1 MCENDIRPMPIMSN
15 QRLRHKMYCIEGI
28 KVDGMKVLLLS
39 MDPIFVNDIAWGFE
53 SLGHVVMSKQPA
65 LPAEYDQLVKQFEPE
80 LIMTLGS
87 PSYYRNIELLMYIGN
102 RQGGG
107 SPPLIH
113 WDTDGIT
120 WRDLELDFIRTTKPD
135 FVFTVCPEML
145 DVLKEN
151 PTPSAMLPYAFSPE
165 THFQGSKN
173 IEYGGMITFVGNAYS
188 EMVCAR
194 PDHLRTRSIAAL
206 IKPLLQND
214 ERVDFWGDTGHAHIM
229 RHMDCYVPNAWLHG
243 PCPYRKTY
251 EIYGSCFINIVP
263 QNHEH
268 HLTKRTYEILGS
280 GGFIL
285 TFDTPE
291 IRQWFTPGK
300 EMEMSA
306 SPEQTL
312 EIVDYYRKNP
322 DTYNR
327 VRENAL
333 LAAQSHTYRERAACI
348 VERINAITR

>member
-1 MCENDIRPMPIMSN
+1 
-15 QRLRHKMYCIEGI
+15 
-28 KVDGMKVLLLS
+28 MKVLLLS
-39 MDPIFVNDIAWGFE
+39 MDPIFVEDIAWGFE
-53 SLGHVVMSKQPA
+53 SLGHVVMPRQPA
-65 LPAEYDQLVKQFEPE
+65 SPAEYDQIVKQFEPE

-87 PSYYRNIELLMYIGN
+87 PSYYRNMELLMHIGN
-102 RQGGG
+102 RPSED

-120 WRDLELDFIRTTKPD
+120 WRDLELGFIRATNPD
-135 FVFTVCPEML
+135 FVFTVCPDML
-145 DVLKEN
+145 EVLEEN
-151 PTPSAMLPYAFSPE
+151 RIPHAMLPYAFSPK
-165 THFQGSKN
+165 THFQSSPN

-194 PDHLRTRSIAAL
+194 PDHLRTRSLATL

-214 ERVDFWGDTGHAHIM
+214 ERVDFWGDAGHAHVM
-229 RHMDCYVPNAWLHG
+229 RQAMDSNVSPAWLHG
-243 PCPYRKTY
+243 QCPYRKTH

-263 QNHEH
+263 QNHEY

-285 TFDTPE
+285 TVDTPE
-291 IRQWFTPGK
+291 IRRWFTPGK
-300 EMEMSA
+300 DLEVSA

-312 EIVDYYRKNP
+312 ELVDYYRKNP
-322 DTYNR
+322 GPYNK
-327 VRENAL
+327 VRQNAL

-348 VERINAITR
+348 VERVKAITQ